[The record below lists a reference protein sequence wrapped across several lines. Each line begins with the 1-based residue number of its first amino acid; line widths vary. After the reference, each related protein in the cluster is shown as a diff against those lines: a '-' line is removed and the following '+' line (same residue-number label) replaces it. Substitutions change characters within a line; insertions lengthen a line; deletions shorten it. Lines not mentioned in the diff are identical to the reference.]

1 MPARDIVVGVDGSAE
16 SDAALRWAALEAQRH
31 GAKLIVL
38 HAYEPGQHGIRTPL
52 EDTHHRDL
60 QRIVAAIV
68 DSAVTE
74 VRSLAPT
81 VRVWGETTSGGAAA
95 GLIRATKAGAM
106 VVVGSRGR
114 GGFAGLLLGSVS
126 QHVAT
131 HAAGS
136 VVVVR
141 DGADRADGPVV
152 VGVDEGDESDLAL
165 GAAFEEAAL
174 RAARI
179 VVLHAY
185 LPALSTWG
193 LDLPPEV
200 EDEPARRTTE
210 SDRLAAIVAP
220 WREKFPTVQV
230 EVVAVEGQAV
240 ARLLDAS
247 ATAQLVVVGSRGR
260 GGFAGL
266 MLGSVGLHLLHHAG
280 CPVLI
285 ARGSAAGPGLGA

>member
-1 MPARDIVVGVDGSAE
+1 MSTREIIVGVDGSAE
-16 SDAALRWAALEAQRH
+16 SDAALRWAAHEAQRH
-31 GAKLIVL
+31 GANLIVL
-38 HAYEPGQHGIRTPL
+38 YAYESGQHAMRTPL
-52 EDTHHRDL
+52 EDTYHRDL
-60 QRIVAAIV
+60 HGIAQAIV

-74 VRSLAPT
+74 VRSLAPA
-81 VRVWGETTSGGAAA
+81 VRVWGETTSGAAA
-95 GLIRATKAGAM
+95 AALIRADKPGAM

-131 HAAGS
+131 HAAGP

-141 DGADRADGPVV
+141 DGTIRSDGPVV

-165 GAAFEEAAL
+165 AMAFEEAAL
-174 RAARI
+174 RTARI

-185 LPALSTWG
+185 LLDVRTWG
-193 LDLPPEV
+193 LDLPPEA
-200 EDEPARRTTE
+200 EDEEFRRSVE
-210 SDRLAAIVAP
+210 SKRLAGIIAP
-220 WREKFPTVQV
+220 WREKFPTVPV
-230 EVVAVEGQAV
+230 EIVVVEGQAA
-240 ARLLDAS
+240 ARLVEAS

-266 MLGSVGLHLLHHAG
+266 LLGSVGLHLLHHAG

-285 ARGSAAGPGLGA
+285 VRGRFVEAAT

>member
-1 MPARDIVVGVDGSAE
+1 MIIRDIVVGVDGSAE

-31 GAKLIVL
+31 GARLTAL
-38 HAYEPGQHGIRTPL
+38 HASEPGQHGIHTPL
-52 EDTHHRDL
+52 EDAYQQDL
-60 QRIVAAIV
+60 QRIAQAIV

-74 VRSLAPT
+74 VRSVAPT
-81 VRVWGETTSGGAAA
+81 VRAWGETTSGSAAE
-95 GLIRATKAGAM
+95 GLIRATHTGAM

-131 HAAGS
+131 HATGP
-136 VVVVR
+136 VVIVR
-141 DGADRADGPVV
+141 DGASRADGPIV
-152 VGVDEGDESDLAL
+152 VGVDEGDVALA
-165 GAAFEEAAL
+165 AAFEEAAL
-174 RAARI
+174 WAARI

-185 LPALSTWG
+185 LPAVRTWG
-193 LDLPPEV
+193 LDLPPEP
-200 EDEPARRTTE
+200 EDEQARRTTE

-220 WREKFPTVQV
+220 WRDKFPAVPV
-230 EVVAVEGQAV
+230 EVVAVEGQAA
-240 ARLLDAS
+240 ARLVDAS

-266 MLGSVGLHLLHHAG
+266 LLGSVGLHLLHHAG

-285 ARGSAAGPGLGA
+285 VRDVEAEAGH